1 MCRRVQGRFSPLRC
15 VWNPC
20 TALISEVRGPVSCH
34 VCASLSHLCSSE
46 ESHFSC
52 QSSKAMTVTWRTR
65 EKQEKMPVP
74 WLTRASNLFFSMCV
88 FVTIRN
94 QRNAKDQGWRQNR
107 GRCIMPRTF
116 QRVAQIILITTKTG
130 LHISLLTDVEVVVF
144 TGKFSIGMSVEV
156 QRAEEQKFFLSWLVF
171 FFCFF

>member
-1 MCRRVQGRFSPLRC
+1 
-15 VWNPC
+15 
-20 TALISEVRGPVSCH
+20 
-34 VCASLSHLCSSE
+34 
-46 ESHFSC
+46 
-52 QSSKAMTVTWRTR
+52 
-65 EKQEKMPVP
+65 
-74 WLTRASNLFFSMCV
+74 
-88 FVTIRN
+88 
-94 QRNAKDQGWRQNR
+94 
-107 GRCIMPRTF
+107 MPRTF